1 MARVLW
7 SPTARLRLTE
17 IVDYIARDSPP
28 AAEAVHRALLRGV
41 RRVGTW
47 PMSAPWVGAPYAALA
62 GLDQSY
68 RVLVVRPYLVF
79 YRVRGDDVLVLTIQH
94 GAQLPPP
101 AAGLA
106 AAGESPPADA
116 PG

>member
-1 MARVLW
+1 MARVIW
-7 SPTARLRLTE
+7 SPTARRRLTE
-17 IVDYIARDSPP
+17 IVEFIARNSPP
-28 AAEAVHRALLRGV
+28 AAEAVHRALLSAV

-47 PMSAPWVGAPYAALA
+47 PMSAPWVGVPYAGLA

-79 YRVRGDDVLVLTIQH
+79 YRVQGDDVLVLTIQH

-106 AAGESPPADA
+106 AGGESPPED
-116 PG
+116 PHG